1 MTNRTNPRRVWIC
14 VFGAGVLLII
24 LSVGYF
30 GPQIRYYLTVRARL
44 TQKPSFPRGWDAV
57 PQPLADPNSS
67 NIGGMTLSSY
77 GYTFQVPWNQVAQI
91 RDTGDSVETEFKT
104 GQIVRFVN
112 PGLLRM
118 NFRRFQQILSIAPSQ
133 ISPFCSHAKFASDLE
148 LLNAKGSLF
157 EHNPVAPEIFS
168 FETSQYR
175 GFEIRYL
182 GGRVNSASVYL
193 FDGDDHEFA
202 LVLSIVRDANAQLGQ
217 LDINR
222 VIQTFADTK

>member
-1 MTNRTNPRRVWIC
+1 MTNRTNPWRAWIW
-14 VFGAGVLLII
+14 VFGAGVLLTI
-24 LSVGYF
+24 LSIGYF
-30 GPQIRYYLTVRARL
+30 GPQIRYYFTVRARL
-44 TQKPSFPRGWDAV
+44 TQKPSFPRGWDVV
-57 PQPLADPNSS
+57 PHPLADPNSS

-77 GYTFQVPWNQVAQI
+77 GYTFQVPWSQVAQI

-104 GQIVRFVN
+104 GQIVRFVK
-112 PGLLRM
+112 PGLLHLSFLRL
-118 NFRRFQQILSIAPSQ
+118 QQILSIAPSQ
-133 ISPFCSHAKFASDLE
+133 ISPLCSHAKFASDLE

-202 LVLSIVRDANAQLGQ
+202 LILSTVRDANAQLSQ
-217 LDINR
+217 WDVNR
-222 VIQTFADTK
+222 VVQTFADTK